1 MSYPSKPLRIP
12 SQTKIL
18 EAADQDLQESLLRN
32 HRQLAIPAN
41 HQLIFQSDWGS
52 EAYVIV
58 EGIAKARSLTLAGE
72 EVVISLMGSGA
83 LIGDLALLSP
93 EPIRSVDVV
102 ALTAVTLLKF
112 RDGALK
118 EALES
123 SATAGSPA
131 AGGPGWLQ
139 AASVD
144 SRCA

>member
-1 MSYPSKPLRIP
+1 MAYPSNPLRIP
-12 SQTKIL
+12 SQATIL
-18 EAADQDLQESLLRN
+18 EALGQDISESLLHN

-52 EAYVIV
+52 ETYVIV

-102 ALTAVTLLKF
+102 ALTAVTLLKL

-118 EALES
+118 DALES
-123 SATAGSPA
+123 SATALA
-131 AGGPGWLQ
+131 LIAGLQ
-139 AASVD
+139 VQGMNML
-144 SRCA
+144 